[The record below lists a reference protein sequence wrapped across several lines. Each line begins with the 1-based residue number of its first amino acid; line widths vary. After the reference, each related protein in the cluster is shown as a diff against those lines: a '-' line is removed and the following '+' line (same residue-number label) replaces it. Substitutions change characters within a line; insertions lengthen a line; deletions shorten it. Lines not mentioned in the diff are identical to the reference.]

1 MAISKPTLPPK
12 RGYIEVEIDGRR
24 TYRNVETGILI
35 EKEATTRQTEP
46 TTEDLINI
54 LLGIEVENE

>member
-1 MAISKPTLPPK
+1 MAISKPMLPPK

-24 TYRNVETGILI
+24 TYRNVETNILI
-35 EKEATTRQTEP
+35 ENEPTPRNTEP

-54 LLGIEVENE
+54 LLGIEVEHE

>member
-1 MAISKPTLPPK
+1 MAISKPMLPPK

-35 EKEATTRQTEP
+35 EKETSTRQTEP
-46 TTEDLINI
+46 TTEDLIDI
-54 LLGIEVENE
+54 LLGIEVEHE